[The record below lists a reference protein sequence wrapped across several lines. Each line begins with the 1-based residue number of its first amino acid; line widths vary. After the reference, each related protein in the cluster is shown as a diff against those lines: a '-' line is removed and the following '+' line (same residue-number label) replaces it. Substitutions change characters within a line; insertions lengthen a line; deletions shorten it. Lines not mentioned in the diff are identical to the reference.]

1 MTEPITPTSFQDLDR
16 AIAEV
21 REAAAGF
28 AILPLSDRI
37 NLIDRAVDGLRA
49 VEERWVAAA
58 CVAKGL
64 PRNTSVEGEEWLAG
78 PMVTQRNLR
87 LLRQTLMDLRD
98 YGLPQL
104 PEGSISTAHTGQ
116 TVVRVFPDGIYDKL
130 LFQGFSGEIWMQPG
144 VTPDNL
150 EDTMAVAY
158 RGDDEPEGRVALVL
172 GAGNVSSIGPMDVLY
187 KLFAENEVCVLK
199 MNPVNEY
206 IGPFVE
212 EAFASFV
219 DAGFLRVVYG
229 GAEVGDYLCKHAGI
243 DTIHITGSDKTHD
256 IIVWG
261 PPGTE
266 RDERMARGE
275 PLNPKPITSEL
286 GNVSPVVV
294 VGGHWKPADLR
305 FQAQNVAAM
314 MCNNG
319 SFNCNAAKLLVL
331 PEVWPQRT
339 AFLSCVEEALK
350 AAPRRKAYYP
360 GADRRYESFV
370 AAHPD
375 AHIVGKRT
383 DDVLPWTLIRDV
395 DPTVEDEICFTTE
408 AFCGVLASTSLP
420 GATHAEYL
428 AAAVDFCN
436 DRVWGTLSATVIVHP
451 KILTL
456 PGMADAL
463 EDAIARLRY
472 GTVAINHWPALAYGL
487 CSTTWGAYPGHTLD
501 DIQSG
506 IGVVHNTF
514 LFDKPE
520 KTVIRGPFRVSPTP
534 PWFVSNKRTHAIA
547 RRLTSFEAQPSVLKL
562 PGIIVN
568 SLMG

>member
-1 MTEPITPTSFQDLDR
+1 M
-16 AIAEV
+16 
-21 REAAAGF
+21 
-28 AILPLSDRI
+28 
-37 NLIDRAVDGLRA
+37 
-49 VEERWVAAA
+49 
-58 CVAKGL
+58 
-64 PRNTSVEGEEWLAG
+64 
-78 PMVTQRNLR
+78 
-87 LLRQTLMDLRD
+87 
-98 YGLPQL
+98 
-104 PEGSISTAHTGQ
+104 
-116 TVVRVFPDGIYDKL
+116 
-130 LFQGFSGEIWMQPG
+130 
-144 VTPDNL
+144 
-150 EDTMAVAY
+150 
-158 RGDDEPEGRVALVL
+158 
-172 GAGNVSSIGPMDVLY
+172 
-187 KLFAENEVCVLK
+187 
-199 MNPVNEY
+199 
-206 IGPFVE
+206 
-212 EAFASFV
+212 
-219 DAGFLRVVYG
+219 
-229 GAEVGDYLCKHAGI
+229 
-243 DTIHITGSDKTHD
+243 
-256 IIVWG
+256 
-261 PPGTE
+261 
-266 RDERMARGE
+266 
-275 PLNPKPITSEL
+275 
-286 GNVSPVVV
+286 
-294 VGGHWKPADLR
+294 
-305 FQAQNVAAM
+305 
-314 MCNNG
+314 
-319 SFNCNAAKLLVL
+319 
-331 PEVWPQRT
+331 
-339 AFLSCVEEALK
+339 
-350 AAPRRKAYYP
+350 
-360 GADRRYESFV
+360 
-370 AAHPD
+370 
-375 AHIVGKRT
+375 GKRT